1 MKKIL
6 IINGPN
12 LSRVGYR
19 EPEYYGSISIDQINK
34 NIIDFAKK
42 RNICVEI
49 FQSNSEGEIIDK
61 IEQSYK
67 NIAGLIINPGAYTH
81 YSFAIRDAIVASN
94 LLTIEVHLSN
104 IYNREEFRQK
114 SVIAPV
120 CKGQITGF
128 GEKSYLLAL
137 DALI

>member
-12 LSRVGYR
+12 LNQTGYR
-19 EPEYYGSISIDQINK
+19 EPNQYGVTTIDQINK
-34 NIIDFAKK
+34 NIIEFSRQK
-42 RNICVEI
+42 NICVEI
-49 FQSNSEGEIIDK
+49 FQSNCEGKIIDK
-61 IEQSYK
+61 IESTAK
-67 NIAGLIINPGAYTH
+67 EIDGLIINPGAYTH
-81 YSFAIRDAIVASN
+81 YSFAIRDAIVASRVS
-94 LLTIEVHLSN
+94 TIEVHLSN

-128 GEKSYLLAL
+128 GEKSYLLAIY
-137 DALI
+137 ALI